1 MPPASPPVVS
11 LLGPS
16 GSGKTTLA
24 AALVGRWTRQGRRV
38 GYVKHASHG
47 FDVDRQGK
55 DSARVAEAGAVGVAL
70 TGPGGFAYLE
80 RGEPRDA
87 REIVAAHFADRDVV
101 VLEGFRGEGY
111 PAVVLPGAQPAARAL
126 AEATGPSS
134 PSWATARTRRPRPR
148 RGPSRGSRATTWT
161 RSARTSNG
169 RSASTEAEEPALR
182 RAHGRTRAPQIP
194 ARRRAAGWRTE
205 FSRWMWRWRSCS
217 NSSRPDQSARQE
229 PHAPSGAT

>member
-1 MPPASPPVVS
+1 MPPAPPPVVS

-24 AALVGRWTRQGRRV
+24 AALVGRWARQGRRV

-47 FDVDRQGK
+47 FDVDRPGK

-101 VLEGFRGEGY
+101 VIEGFRGAGY

-126 AEATGPSS
+126 AEATGAVLAVVGDGADAES
-134 PSWATARTRRPRPR
+134 AAAARAVPR
-148 RGPSRGSRATTWT
+148 
-161 RSARTSNG
+161 
-169 RSASTEAEEPALR
+169 
-182 RAHGRTRAPQIP
+182 
-194 ARRRAAGWRTE
+194 
-205 FSRWMWRWRSCS
+205 FSR
-217 NSSRPDQSARQE
+217 DDVDAL
-229 PHAPSGAT
+229 GAHLERVLGLA